1 MRGVRFLVVDDSP
14 MAVKLITGVIRNQ
27 LGSDRIFTAA
37 DGREAIRVLEKHAV
51 DMIVSDWN
59 MEQMNG
65 DELLYYVRNHKE
77 LKDVPFVMVTSNSQ
91 KDFIITALQLGV
103 TQYLIKP
110 FTPAEL
116 ERKIRNSWNAAN
128 KRAAER
134 YSSLPSHRAVLKVRG
149 APLPAKVQDI
159 SRGGVQIH
167 LTYNDGLHLYQHYEL
182 AMSFQDEAT
191 GKECCVINTKGELT
205 RIEADRQHPPNC
217 NVALILRPEDL
228 EAEQAEKFEQL
239 LTMLAERAPEV
250 INNG

>member
-65 DELLYYVRNHKE
+65 DELLYFVRNHKE
-77 LKDVPFVMVTSNSQ
+77 YKDVPFVMVTSNSQ

-103 TQYLIKP
+103 SQYLIKP

-116 ERKIRNSWNAAN
+116 EKKIRNSWNAAN
-128 KRAAER
+128 KRSEER
-134 YSSLPSHRAVLKVRG
+134 YSALPPHRSTLKVDG
-149 APLPAKVQDI
+149 MPIKATLQDI
-159 SRGGVQIH
+159 SRGGTQ
-167 LTYNDGLHLYQHYEL
+167 LYLEYHERLSLYRHYEL
-182 AMSFQDEAT
+182 TMAFSDENS
-191 GKECCVINTKGELT
+191 GKECCAITVRGEVVRL
-205 RIEADRQHPPNC
+205 EADRNHPPHC
-217 NVALILRPEDL
+217 LAALILNTRDL
-228 EAEQAEKFEQL
+228 NETQSRNFEIL
-239 LTMLAERAPEV
+239 LTMLAERAPKV
-250 INNG
+250 ISNE